1 MTLLLVCDT
10 RKENKLFAKAPPGLG
25 VVAKCWCREKFTTWL
40 LSKDNRR
47 GWRTC
52 RLYTLYWKWWSSPL
66 LCPSSPLPYGTSPLC
81 TLAPIKSLLNI
92 EEVLTLVSNLSWTN
106 LFLQTLVTVPRG
118 IFPLQYTVS
127 NIFLQKNMVY
137 TVDCLR
143 TKKIISSYCS
153 Y

>member
-1 MTLLLVCDT
+1 MTPLHVCDT

-47 GWRTC
+47 GWRTY
-52 RLYTLYWKWWSSPL
+52 RLCTLPL
-66 LCPSSPLPYGTSPLC
+66 TLFPSSQRVTGTSPHLDPLC

-106 LFLQTLVTVPRG
+106 LFHQTLVTVLEG
-118 IFPLQYTVS
+118 ISPVPLNLQSATFLYNKKTRTVWE
-127 NIFLQKNMVY
+127 QKN
-137 TVDCLR
+137 
-143 TKKIISSYCS
+143 ISSY
-153 Y
+153 